1 MKKSAKKYAKRTA
14 KKSDRFK
21 EKRKALAE
29 RLKDYGYIKNPKIKK
44 AMLKIR
50 REDFVLPEHRENA
63 YNDTPLPIPADAT
76 ISAPHMHAIY
86 LSAVDLKSGD
96 KVLEIGAGSG
106 ILLAFMKELVG
117 SKGEVVGVEIVPEVY
132 RFAKNNLEK
141 AGYAKKVNLIL
152 GDGSKGVDKKRFDK
166 IIVSATCPE
175 VPKPLIKQLKAG
187 GMIIAPVGEPY
198 GHQELVAVKKTKNG
212 KTVMKNLGGVVF
224 VPLRGEFG
232 WK

>member
-1 MKKSAKKYAKRTA
+1 MKKTPKRN
-14 KKSDRFK
+14 DRFE
-21 EKRKALAE
+21 EKRKALIE
-29 RLKDYGYIKNPKIKK
+29 RLEDYGYIKTPKIKK

-50 REDFVLPEHRENA
+50 RDDFVLPEHKESA

-76 ISAPHMHAIY
+76 ISAPHMHAIF
-86 LSAVDLKSGD
+86 LSAADLKSGD

-106 ILLAFMKELVG
+106 ILLAYMKELVG
-117 SKGEVVGVEIVPEVY
+117 SKGEVVGVEIIPEVY

-141 AGYAKKVNLIL
+141 IGYAKKVEIVL
-152 GDGSKGVDKKRFDK
+152 GDGSKGVKKKKFDK
-166 IIVSATCPE
+166 IVVSATCPE

-198 GHQELVAVKKTKNG
+198 GRQELVCVQKTRQGENL
-212 KTVMKNLGGVVF
+212 MKSLGGVAF
-224 VPLRGEFG
+224 VPLRGEYG

>member
-1 MKKSAKKYAKRTA
+1 MKKTKKNAKKQDK
-14 KKSDRFK
+14 FE
-21 EKRKALAE
+21 EKRKALVE
-29 RLKDYGYIKNPKIKK
+29 RLGDYGYIKNPKIKK
-44 AMLKIR
+44 VMLKIR
-50 REDFVLPEHRENA
+50 REDFVLPEHRESA

-86 LSAVDLKSGD
+86 LSAADLKPGE

-106 ILLAFMKELVG
+106 ILLAYMKELVG
-117 SKGEVVGVEIVPEVY
+117 PKGEVIGVEITLEVY

-141 AGYAKKVNLIL
+141 SGHAKKVQLIL
-152 GDGSKGVDKKRFDK
+152 GDGSKGVEKKKFDK

-175 VPKPLIKQLKAG
+175 IPKPLIKQLKAG

-198 GHQELVAVKKTKNG
+198 GHQELIAVKKTKQG
-212 KTVMKNLGGVVF
+212 KIVMKNLGGVVF
-224 VPLRGEFG
+224 VPLRGEHG